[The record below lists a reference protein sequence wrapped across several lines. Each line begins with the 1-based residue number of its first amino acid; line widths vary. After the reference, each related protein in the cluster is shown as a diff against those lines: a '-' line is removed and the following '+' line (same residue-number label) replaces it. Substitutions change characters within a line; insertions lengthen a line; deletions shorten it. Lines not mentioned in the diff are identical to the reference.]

1 MTEAGAAVSRDHL
14 TGCWWT
20 GTEETEENVAKG
32 LGPKGGSR
40 KTDRDGESSHEGESR
55 HEAGRI

>member
-1 MTEAGAAVSRDHL
+1 MTEARAVVSRDHF

-32 LGPKGGSR
+32 LGPKGESR
-40 KTDRDGESSHEGESR
+40 KTDRDGGSSHEGESR
-55 HEAGRI
+55 REAGII